1 VENSS
6 LHTEGIMRNSE
17 EGICPGCSKEE
28 DWNRILRCGRTKI
41 GETRIWTK
49 SAEIGTKRLV
59 RCKNKENNIKWE
71 YI

>member
-1 VENSS
+1 MVENSS

-49 SAEIGTKRLV
+49 SAEI
-59 RCKNKENNIKWE
+59 
-71 YI
+71 